1 MTSRKQTSA
10 RLGMWLPSV
19 AVVVMSWLI
28 FWVTQGFPMACNLV
42 GPCPSRDVRVAPALL
57 CGGMMVAPL
66 IAVILMSLVRS
77 PVGWLVR
84 LSDVA
89 LVVLAVVGY
98 AFINFSSGFGV
109 DAPFLAGLLGI
120 CGTAVLAHLGISAIP
135 RETSAVPVF
144 PQNNCCSTPALHAES
159 RETRP

>member
-1 MTSRKQTSA
+1 MTPRKQTKT

-19 AVVVMSWLI
+19 AIVVISWLI
-28 FWVTQGFPMACNLV
+28 FWMAQGFPMACNLV
-42 GPCPSRDVRVAPALL
+42 SPCPSPDVRVAPALL
-57 CGGMMVAPL
+57 YGGMMLAPL

-84 LSDVA
+84 LSYVA

-98 AFINFSSGFGV
+98 AVINFSGGYGV

-120 CGTAVLAHLGISAIP
+120 CGTAVLAYLGIAALR
-135 RETSAVPVF
+135 RETSAAPLF
-144 PQNNCCSTPALHAES
+144 SS
-159 RETRP
+159 K